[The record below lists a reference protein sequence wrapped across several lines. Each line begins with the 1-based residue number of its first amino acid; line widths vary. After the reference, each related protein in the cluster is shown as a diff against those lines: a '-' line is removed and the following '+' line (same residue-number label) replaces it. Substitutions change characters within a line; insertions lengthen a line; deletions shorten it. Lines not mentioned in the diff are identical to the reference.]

1 MGRYKV
7 KIDFLKLIKREIRM
21 LLNNFSII
29 FSFSTFFLIASL
41 IFVFSVN
48 DISYV
53 KVFYKSI
60 VWIVL
65 IFSIMLVSE
74 NFLNEDYNDG
84 SLKELQFLGFSE
96 ESIILSKSL
105 VMWIMIMLPLLFLVP
120 LVFVFFQIKIYE
132 LITLM
137 INISLATPSLTL
149 ISILSSLFS
158 VQLKRNKIIQ
168 FVIILPFFIP
178 MIIFTTSTETFF
190 ESYNLK
196 ENQFLI
202 LIGIFFI
209 TLPICLITGRLIM
222 KEINK

>member
-1 MGRYKV
+1 MGKYKV
-7 KIDFLKLIKREIRM
+7 KLDFFKLIKREIRIM
-21 LLNNFSII
+21 LKNFSVIY
-29 FSFSTFFLIASL
+29 SFSTFFVVASL

-53 KVFYKSI
+53 KNFYKSI

-74 NFLNEDYNDG
+74 NFLNEDFNDG

-96 ESIILSKSL
+96 ESIIISKSIA
-105 VMWIMIMLPLLFLVP
+105 MWFMIMIPMLFLMP
-120 LVFVFFQIKIYE
+120 LVFVFFQNYIYE
-132 LITLM
+132 LISLV
-137 INISLATPSLTL
+137 INLILATPSLTL

-178 MIIFTTSTETFF
+178 MIIFTTSTGTLF
-190 ESYNLK
+190 ESYNLI

-202 LIGIFFI
+202 LIGIFFYYI
-209 TLPICLITGRLIM
+209 TSMPNCWKIKYEGD
-222 KEINK
+222 K

>member
-132 LITLM
+132 LTTLM

>member
-1 MGRYKV
+1 MGGYKV

>member
-7 KIDFLKLIKREIRM
+7 KNDFFKLIRREIRM
-21 LLNNFSII
+21 MLKNFSII
-29 FSFSTFFLIASL
+29 ISFSTFFVIASL

-53 KVFYKSI
+53 KFFYKSI

-96 ESIILSKSL
+96 EGIMLSKSIA
-105 VMWIMIMLPLLFLVP
+105 MWIMIMLPMLFLLP
-120 LVFVFFQIKIYE
+120 LIFVFFQITMHE
-132 LITLM
+132 LITLV

-178 MIIFTTSTETFF
+178 MIIFTTSSETFLG
-190 ESYNLK
+190 SSNLK

-209 TLPICLITGRLIM
+209 TLPICLLTGRLIM

>member
-1 MGRYKV
+1 M
-7 KIDFLKLIKREIRM
+7 LNIRLQRQT
-21 LLNNFSII
+21 LLQNN
-29 FSFSTFFLIASL
+29 
-41 IFVFSVN
+41 
-48 DISYV
+48 
-53 KVFYKSI
+53 
-60 VWIVL
+60 
-65 IFSIMLVSE
+65 
-74 NFLNEDYNDG
+74 G

-96 ESIILSKSL
+96 EGIMLSKSIA
-105 VMWIMIMLPLLFLVP
+105 MWIMIMLPMLFLLP
-120 LVFVFFQIKIYE
+120 LIFVFFQITMHE
-132 LITLM
+132 LITLV

-178 MIIFTTSTETFF
+178 MIIFTTSIETFF

-209 TLPICLITGRLIM
+209 TLPVCLMAGRLIM
-222 KEINK
+222 REINK

>member
-1 MGRYKV
+1 MGKYKV
-7 KIDFLKLIKREIRM
+7 KLDFFKLVKREIRIM
-21 LLNNFSII
+21 LKNFSII
-29 FSFSTFFLIASL
+29 YSFSTFFVIASL

-53 KVFYKSI
+53 KIFYKSI

-74 NFLNEDYNDG
+74 NFLNEDFNDG

-96 ESIILSKSL
+96 ESIMVSKSIAMW
-105 VMWIMIMLPLLFLVP
+105 VMIMIPMLFLVP
-120 LVFVFFQIKIYE
+120 LVFVFFQITLYE
-132 LITLM
+132 LINLV
-137 INISLATPSLTL
+137 INLFLATPSLTL

-168 FVIILPFFIP
+168 FVIILPFFVP
-178 MIIFTTSTETFF
+178 LIIFTTSTGTLF
-190 ESYNLK
+190 ESYNLN

-209 TLPICLITGRLIM
+209 TLPVCLWL
-222 KEINK
+222 ED